1 MSADAKAEAFC
12 DVLEIPSIARTPRN
26 KKSEKKGVLARTRF
40 ALGFATVPFGLA
52 LGHVDQAE
60 AAFRVCN
67 QSVTLYNVAIG
78 AEIDKKF
85 ATEGWWTLPGNTCV
99 TPIKEDL
106 SDLKLRY
113 VYIYA
118 TTATG
123 DSAFEGN
130 WDMCVDTKRFKI
142 EKVQDQPWDCW
153 VRGFV
158 QAKFKEVDT
167 GDTGSWT
174 VFIRPDDKP

>member
-1 MSADAKAEAFC
+1 MLWKLFPQH
-12 DVLEIPSIARTPRN
+12 LWLR
-26 KKSEKKGVLARTRF
+26 RF
-40 ALGFATVPFGLA
+40 GFATVPLGLILA
-52 LGHVDQAE
+52 HGGQAE

-106 SDLKLRY
+106 TDLKLRY

-153 VRGFV
+153 VRGLV

>member
-1 MSADAKAEAFC
+1 LAQ
-12 DVLEIPSIARTPRN
+12 LIPFPGCWRR
-26 KKSEKKGVLARTRF
+26 L
-40 ALGFATVPFGLA
+40 GLA
-52 LGHVDQAE
+52 TIQVGLFLVQDSNAQ
-60 AAFRVCN
+60 AAFKVCN

-78 AEIDKKF
+78 AQIDDKF
-85 ATEGWWTLPGNTCV
+85 RTEGWWTLPASTCV

-106 SDLKLRY
+106 DVLKLRY

-130 WDMCVDTKRFKI
+130 WDMCVDTKRFEI

-158 QAKFKEVDT
+158 QAKFKEIDT
-167 GDTGSWT
+167 GNASSWT
-174 VFIRPDDKP
+174 VFIRGSAP

>member
-1 MSADAKAEAFC
+1 VALKLF
-12 DVLEIPSIARTPRN
+12 PRCWRLRRL
-26 KKSEKKGVLARTRF
+26 GLA
-40 ALGFATVPFGLA
+40 LVPFGLSLA
-52 LGHVDQAE
+52 WGGEAR

-78 AEIDKKF
+78 AEINEKF

-106 SDLKLRY
+106 ATLKLRY

-130 WDMCVDTKRFKI
+130 WEMCVDTKRFKI
-142 EKVQDQPWDCW
+142 EKIADQPWDCW

-158 QAKFKEVDT
+158 QAKFKEIDT
-167 GDTGSWT
+167 GTTGSWT
-174 VFIRPDDKP
+174 VFIKSNTP

>member
-1 MSADAKAEAFC
+1 MSADAKAVAFC
-12 DVLEIPSIARTPRN
+12 DVLDMPSIAKTRRN
-26 KKSEKKGVLARTRF
+26 KKSEKKGVLARTRL
-40 ALGFATVPFGLA
+40 ALGFAMVPFGLVW
-52 LGHVDQAE
+52 GHVDRAE

-106 SDLKLRY
+106 ADLKLRY

>member
-1 MSADAKAEAFC
+1 
-12 DVLEIPSIARTPRN
+12 
-26 KKSEKKGVLARTRF
+26 LARLILF
-40 ALGFATVPFGLA
+40 LGCWRKRGLAMVVFGLFLVQDGNA
-52 LGHVDQAE
+52 Q
-60 AAFRVCN
+60 AAFKVCN

-78 AEIDKKF
+78 AEIDDKF
-85 ATEGWWTLPGNTCV
+85 TTEGWWTLPASTCV

-106 SDLKLRY
+106 DVLKLRY

-158 QAKFKEVDT
+158 QAKFKEIDT
-167 GDTGSWT
+167 GNASSWT
-174 VFIRPDDKP
+174 VFILGSTP